1 MEKKKYL
8 VALPIFPNG
17 KGFNHKTILVKAENE
32 SDAISIAKRL
42 KPSDNI
48 GSIKEVNY

>member
-1 MEKKKYL
+1 MEKRKYL
-8 VALPIFPNG
+8 VALPIFPND

-32 SDAISIAKRL
+32 GGAIELVRYLRPNS
-42 KPSDNI
+42 NI